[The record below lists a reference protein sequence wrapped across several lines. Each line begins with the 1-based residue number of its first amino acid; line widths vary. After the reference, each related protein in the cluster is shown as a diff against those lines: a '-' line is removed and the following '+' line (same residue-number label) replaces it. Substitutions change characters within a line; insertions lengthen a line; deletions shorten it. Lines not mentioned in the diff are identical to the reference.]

1 MRFIPV
7 ARPKYAPARRI
18 RIASPERPARGRA
31 RASNRNNRLVTTSQK
46 LAAEQES
53 VKMTDDL
60 REKLREIIIEVAEI
74 DEVPDDIPFKDLGID
89 SMMAIEVINEVERLY
104 QIKVPEEEL
113 EEIVDLNSVV
123 ALIQRKLEAAGS

>member
-1 MRFIPV
+1 M
-7 ARPKYAPARRI
+7 
-18 RIASPERPARGRA
+18 SE
-31 RASNRNNRLVTTSQK
+31 
-46 LAAEQES
+46 
-53 VKMTDDL
+53 DL

-104 QIKVPEEEL
+104 KIKVPEEEL

-123 ALIQRKLEAAGS
+123 ALIESKLGQQAG